1 MSEKELIAGV
11 LKQHRHCQ
19 EEFFHRFAG
28 KMMTVSRRY
37 TRNNAEAEDVLQDAF
52 IKVFGKLNTFRFN
65 GSLEGWVRRIVVNT
79 ALKNIKKKSFSNELY
94 LDIVDVH
101 QVIEPTAISD
111 LNEEQLINMIRKLPT
126 GYSTVFNLYV
136 IEGYSHKEIAKELSI
151 QESTSRSQLLKAR
164 KMLQQNIIQI
174 EQIML

>member
-1 MSEKELIAGV
+1 LSEKELIAGV

-19 EEFFHRFAG
+19 AEFFHRFAG
-28 KMMTVSRRY
+28 KMMTVARRY

-52 IKVFGKLNTFRFN
+52 IKVFSKLDTFNFS
-65 GSLEGWVRRIVVNT
+65 GSLEGWIRRIVVNT

-94 LDIVDVH
+94 LDTIDIG
-101 QVIEPTAISD
+101 QIIEPTAISD
-111 LNEEQLINMIRKLPT
+111 LNEEQLIKMIRKLPA

-136 IEGYSHKEIAKELSI
+136 IEGYSHKEIAKELCI